1 MGDGKDK
8 GETRGDWGKRGKGE
22 RQRWTCYKTSAF
34 LGEKYVTFAF
44 KLYVIIFFEIKFWQT
59 TIWPETNIS
68 FSEFFSN

>member
-44 KLYVIIFFEIKFWQT
+44 KLYVIIFFDVKI
-59 TIWPETNIS
+59 I
-68 FSEFFSN
+68 